1 MRRASLFLSLC
12 FVLVLLMGC
21 NQGSTSPQVA
31 NSSAQVSLSITDQ
44 PPNGVTVLF
53 FQIDLTAAYLTPSS
67 GAANVSLLSNNTP
80 IQIDVTELQ
89 ALSAFLS
96 TQSVAGGTYQSLTL
110 SFANPLLVIFN
121 ASGASIGTCAAGS
134 VCQLTPPIDNNS
146 GTITLSSAPFPLT
159 LSDSTPI
166 GLLVDFHLNNVVQP
180 DLSVN
185 LGVTNGVTVKTLPPA
200 PPSGYP
206 PFGFI
211 RGTVENVNP
220 SQNQFTLQTRDGW
233 SFTIDVN
240 GSTTYENFPTSVCPS
255 SAFSCLAA
263 QQVVKVQ
270 VAGVEGPGTLLAG
283 EVDYLQQAS
292 QQTVEGDIIGLST
305 VGGNT
310 TMKVLLHWSPNA
322 SLLPFGG
329 VAMVTVPATA
339 AFSVDSGSFT
349 TIPSG
354 LSFASATDLLMGQDV
369 QVNVVAGSL
378 TTSNNMPSWAP
389 PSVSFTTDTIELE
402 PSQITGNIS
411 AIGSNG
417 TSFTITTLPNFFLA
431 WSNHNFMP
439 EQVTVDTTSQTTYF
453 GLNPDSFSGL
463 NTNGMVS
470 VRGWLFNTPSGA
482 TPSTQLAEAI
492 VGRGSGFF

>member
-166 GLLVDFHLNNVVQP
+166 GLLVDF
-180 DLSVN
+180 
-185 LGVTNGVTVKTLPPA
+185 
-200 PPSGYP
+200 
-206 PFGFI
+206 I
-211 RGTVENVNP
+211 
-220 SQNQFTLQTRDGW
+220 
-233 SFTIDVN
+233 
-240 GSTTYENFPTSVCPS
+240 
-255 SAFSCLAA
+255 
-263 QQVVKVQ
+263 
-270 VAGVEGPGTLLAG
+270 
-283 EVDYLQQAS
+283 
-292 QQTVEGDIIGLST
+292 
-305 VGGNT
+305 
-310 TMKVLLHWSPNA
+310 
-322 SLLPFGG
+322 
-329 VAMVTVPATA
+329 
-339 AFSVDSGSFT
+339 
-349 TIPSG
+349 
-354 LSFASATDLLMGQDV
+354 
-369 QVNVVAGSL
+369 
-378 TTSNNMPSWAP
+378 
-389 PSVSFTTDTIELE
+389 
-402 PSQITGNIS
+402 
-411 AIGSNG
+411 
-417 TSFTITTLPNFFLA
+417 
-431 WSNHNFMP
+431 
-439 EQVTVDTTSQTTYF
+439 
-453 GLNPDSFSGL
+453 
-463 NTNGMVS
+463 
-470 VRGWLFNTPSGA
+470 
-482 TPSTQLAEAI
+482 
-492 VGRGSGFF
+492 